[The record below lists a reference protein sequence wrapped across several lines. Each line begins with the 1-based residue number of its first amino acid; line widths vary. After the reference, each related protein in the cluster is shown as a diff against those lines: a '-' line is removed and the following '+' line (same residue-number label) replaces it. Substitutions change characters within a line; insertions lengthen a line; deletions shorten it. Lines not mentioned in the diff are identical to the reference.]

1 MNANCN
7 HYYSMVKKISSISG
21 HWPYQKSTRN
31 LFSVVLITLSV
42 ISIIIPQIAK
52 MVNCNRDLKCVFE
65 ATTSYM
71 LSVTILVKLYACYF
85 SRCKMKVLID
95 ELFIDWNE
103 LETPEEYEIMKRY
116 AKNTRRYA
124 IGYVLYCYF
133 ALYVFLLMSL
143 IPQVLDVVLPL
154 NESRPRLSAYP
165 AYYFVDE
172 SKYSYY
178 ILLHAIIAWKIALTG
193 LVSYDCMVLTYIEYV
208 CSIFALIGFAQ
219 LIEDGFSLA
228 YAIQVAINTIV
239 ISITLLQ
246 ITQQDANILEVIRYV
261 FYVAGQLIH
270 LFCISFEGQKLID
283 HSLQT
288 RDKIYNS
295 LWYETSTKWQK
306 MILFVMQ
313 RSLQPIFLS
322 AGKIYIFSMQN
333 YSHVLQTSM
342 SYFTVL
348 SSFD

>member
-1 MNANCN
+1 
-7 HYYSMVKKISSISG
+7 
-21 HWPYQKSTRN
+21 
-31 LFSVVLITLSV
+31 
-42 ISIIIPQIAK
+42 
-52 MVNCNRDLKCVFE
+52 
-65 ATTSYM
+65 
-71 LSVTILVKLYACYF
+71 
-85 SRCKMKVLID
+85 
-95 ELFIDWNE
+95 
-103 LETPEEYEIMKRY
+103 
-116 AKNTRRYA
+116 
-124 IGYVLYCYF
+124 
-133 ALYVFLLMSL
+133 MSL

-208 CSIFALIGFAQ
+208 CSIFALIGLRFERMICNKTADVFHPHTCEVNRKQIAFFVHTHQKALKFAQ